1 VILTSVFADRIQP
14 IQLRDAVAGD
24 ADELAAHVVRGVLEL
39 ACTSRGIQQGQREGG
54 HAHSGNCPPERPHS
68 RAGCQ
73 SPRQPA
79 QRQSAAPAP
88 VSGNVSDTL
97 GTANI
102 TCTSSSVPGNGT
114 CVKTQCASI
123 FRARMRTA
131 ASSGSLPT
139 QMLRL
144 PPSTGAS
151 GDVDRDGGGRVA
163 VDVVVMAADAP
174 GVGSGV
180 GSSGV
185 GSAGGDTSGTGVGVD
200 RRGLFPGRADSA
212 WGCVPARFGFRP
224 GCAESAGVGCRPRG
238 VAYWCCGG
246 HAFADLLVGGAFA
259 TKPRRKATSTLPVT
273 NKIKSREMDRGVH
286 HTPLHPSDAGDTNP
300 LLPSLR
306 SARHS
311 SGTSIHLGTLGQLDA
326 LLAEWCLVCALE

>member
-1 VILTSVFADRIQP
+1 M
-14 IQLRDAVAGD
+14 
-24 ADELAAHVVRGVLEL
+24 
-39 ACTSRGIQQGQREGG
+39 
-54 HAHSGNCPPERPHS
+54 
-68 RAGCQ
+68 
-73 SPRQPA
+73 
-79 QRQSAAPAP
+79 
-88 VSGNVSDTL
+88 
-97 GTANI
+97 ANI
-102 TCTSSSVPGNGT
+102 TCTSCSSTGNGT
-114 CVKTQCASI
+114 RVRTQRAGI
-123 FRARMRTA
+123 FPARMRMA
-131 ASSGSLPT
+131 ARSGSLPT
-139 QMLRL
+139 QRLRL
-144 PPSTGAS
+144 PPSTAAS
-151 GDVDRDGGGRVA
+151 GDVDSDGGGRVAGTVLRPRAGGRMA

-185 GSAGGDTSGTGVGVD
+185 GSAGGDASGTGVGVD

-224 GCAESAGVGCRPRG
+224 GSAESAGVGCRPRG
-238 VAYWCCGG
+238 MAYWCCGG
-246 HAFADLLVGGAFA
+246 RTFAGLLVGGAFA

-273 NKIKSREMDRGVH
+273 NKIKSRGMDRGVH

-326 LLAEWCLVCALE
+326 LLAEWCLVCARE